1 MKLAILSLLAASCL
15 FNSASASPLTSIK
28 RQAPTPAQTPDVN
41 YFSTLTASPKLK
53 WVSCYNDLYQCARLE
68 VPLNYDKPK
77 GRKVQLAIVKLP
89 AKKTATYKGSLFLQV
104 GLGSPATNLVLQAG
118 GLFQTPT
125 LEGWDIIGWDVRGV
139 GSTRPL
145 LRCFPGMFSR
155 AFSSCFCFLSVLI
168 RRVLEVIGSRYMVYS
183 TVIVNERY

>member
-1 MKLAILSLLAASCL
+1 MKLAAWSLFAASYL
-15 FNSASASPLTSIK
+15 FNSANTSPFSILK
-28 RQAPTPAQTPDVN
+28 RQTPTASQTPDVN

-77 GRKVQLAIVKLP
+77 GLKVQIAIVKLP

-145 LRCFPGMFSR
+145 LRCFPGMASQ
-155 AFSSCFCFLSVLI
+155 AFDFRFCFLSI
-168 RRVLEVIGSRYMVYS
+168 
-183 TVIVNERY
+183 

>member
-1 MKLAILSLLAASCL
+1 MKLATWSLLAASYL
-15 FNSASASPLTSIK
+15 FDSANTSPLNSLK
-28 RQAPTPAQTPDVN
+28 RQTPTASQTPDVN
-41 YFSTLTASPKLK
+41 YFSTLTASPDLK

-104 GLGSPATNLVLQAG
+104 GLGTSATNLVLQVG
-118 GLFQTPT
+118 GQYQTPT

-145 LRCFPGMFSR
+145 LKCFSGI
-155 AFSSCFCFLSVLI
+155 LS
-168 RRVLEVIGSRYMVYS
+168 
-183 TVIVNERY
+183 